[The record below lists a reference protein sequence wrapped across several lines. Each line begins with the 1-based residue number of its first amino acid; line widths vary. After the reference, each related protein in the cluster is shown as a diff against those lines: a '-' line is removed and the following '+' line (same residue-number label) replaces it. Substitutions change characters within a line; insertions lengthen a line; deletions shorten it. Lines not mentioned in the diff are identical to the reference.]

1 MTINKCRDIIAITTD
16 NERER
21 TKMSNKRKKEKE
33 KRFTV
38 LGKRLNTLR
47 GDLSQV
53 KFAEK
58 VGLTAATIGY
68 YENSDRLPDAET
80 LYKICVAC
88 DCSSDYLLGIS
99 EAKKPQ
105 IDVQAAN
112 KRYGLGESNLQ
123 TLEKI
128 TVLARLHEKHQLLTD
143 SIMRIERTFKS
154 TRNDNP
160 TEDFITELLAEQ
172 KKLEVELETL
182 ETEMFEL
189 TDPGEGYFKPPKW
202 TAPIVCQRAWQRL
215 HSIGALLAF
224 TEGEKVLDEIG
235 EYLYMGDV
243 VDGIVRTS
251 NETISSLIS
260 GEDIA
265 KIKLFNIQ
273 KGLVKMREEISKQN
287 NGGLNNGTDEN

>member
-1 MTINKCRDIIAITTD
+1 MPKTSKNYPDYNKPFPKRIRLLLNETNTTAQTLGEHLGISQQAVNQYSFGEAKPTIERLIIIA
-16 NERER
+16 
-21 TKMSNKRKKEKE
+21 KY
-33 KRFTV
+33 F
-38 LGKRLNTLR
+38 
-47 GDLSQV
+47 
-53 KFAEK
+53 K
-58 VGLTAATIGY
+58 VPT
-68 YENSDRLPDAET
+68 
-80 LYKICVAC
+80 
-88 DCSSDYLLGIS
+88 DYLLGES
-99 EAKKPQ
+99 
-105 IDVQAAN
+105 DVRSYEITPQAAN
-112 KRYGLGESNLQ
+112 KRYGLNESDLQ
-123 TLEKI
+123 NLEKI